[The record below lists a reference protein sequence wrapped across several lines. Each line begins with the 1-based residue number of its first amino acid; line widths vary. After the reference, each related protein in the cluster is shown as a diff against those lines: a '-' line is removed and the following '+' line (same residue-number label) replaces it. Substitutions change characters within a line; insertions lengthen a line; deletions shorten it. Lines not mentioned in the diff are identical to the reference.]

1 MLVGLDAQFVDG
13 VLDGQRR
20 AMHGPECGEIVL
32 PRRAREAQ
40 RPEHRRACDE
50 EQQHGNEDHE
60 ELRRQDAFFERDVA
74 DMEHEKAPFRCRFP
88 TFYHETGGK
97 KGGFYA
103 CGAKFL
109 LLKYFV

>member
-50 EQQHGNEDHE
+50 EQQHGDKDHE
-60 ELRRQDAFFERDVA
+60 KLRRQDAFFERDVA
-74 DMEHEKAPFRCRFP
+74 DMEHEKAPFLRFP
-88 TFYHETGGK
+88 SFYHRIWMK
-97 KGGFYA
+97 KGGFCA